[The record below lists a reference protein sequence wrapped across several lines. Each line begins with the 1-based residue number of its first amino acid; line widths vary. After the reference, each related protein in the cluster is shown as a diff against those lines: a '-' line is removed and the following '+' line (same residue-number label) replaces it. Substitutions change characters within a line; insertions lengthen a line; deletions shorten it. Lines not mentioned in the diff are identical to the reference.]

1 MKYLLSVII
10 LIGHLPN
17 VTAQSARSRGD
28 QLAKLA
34 ERVHVDSSHM
44 ECIYTYTVYDPAYDE
59 TREDFKILEIGKKNS
74 KYGDYG
80 AYQQDSLILVDYPNG
95 ITKNEHTKIA
105 KRLLPSWEATIKDF
119 STGSMRTYDSV
130 FIDEYVYEEPI
141 SLMKW
146 TIAAG
151 TENIC
156 GYTCRKAT
164 TSFRGRKWIVWY
176 TPEIPIENGPWKF
189 GGLPGLILK
198 AESDDNEQKF
208 EAVSIR
214 ENNRHIQLIKFNYQ
228 KTTREKYNQERKEY
242 CNNPRQFLS
251 GNILAP
257 KDKDGNIAV
266 AEFRRLFYNPIE
278 LK

>member
-1 MKYLLSVII
+1 
-10 LIGHLPN
+10 
-17 VTAQSARSRGD
+17 
-28 QLAKLA
+28 
-34 ERVHVDSSHM
+34 M
-44 ECIYTYTVYDPAYDE
+44 ECIYSYKVYDPSYDE
-59 TREDFKILEIGKKNS
+59 TREDFKILEIGKKKS

-80 AYQQDSLILVDYPNG
+80 AYQQDSLIFADYPNG

-119 STGSMRTYDSV
+119 SKGSIRIYDNV
-130 FIDEYVYEEPI
+130 FIDNYLYEDPI

-146 TIAAG
+146 TLVAG

-156 GYTCRKAT
+156 GYPCRKAT
-164 TSFRGRKWIVWY
+164 TSFRGRKWTVWY

-198 AESDDNEQKF
+198 AESADNEQKF

-228 KTTREKYNQERKEY
+228 KTTREKYNQERMEY
-242 CNNPRQFLS
+242 CNNPHQFLT
-251 GNILAP
+251 GNALAP

-266 AEFRRLFYNPIE
+266 SEFRRLFYNPIE
-278 LK
+278 LE